1 MSASIKWRY
10 LGHLRLLSKAV
21 AVRAEVEINSQEEM
35 ANPQGMK
42 LFAVER
48 HGLPEDFVYCP
59 TMCGVQSSS
68 PLLVF
73 VPNWPIVWGPL
84 HNSAGHRENICASGL
99 RSSGLYV
106 DLRSPAFLTVD

>member
-1 MSASIKWRY
+1 MSASSMKWRY

-48 HGLPEDFVYCP
+48 HGLPEDFLYCP
-59 TMCGVQSSS
+59 A
-68 PLLVF
+68 
-73 VPNWPIVWGPL
+73 IVW
-84 HNSAGHRENICASGL
+84 SAIIVATRICAELANRLGS
-99 RSSGLYV
+99 
-106 DLRSPAFLTVD
+106 AT